1 MTRLLSVDPSRI
13 DDALI
18 QRAAQVIREGGLVA
32 FPTETVY
39 GLGAN
44 ALDSAAVDRIF
55 AAKGRPASDPVIVHI
70 GQPDQLAQVA
80 WNVPPLAAQVAE
92 RFWPG
97 PLTLVLTRH
106 PSIPANVSSGMP
118 TVAVRMPSHP
128 VALAL
133 LRAARV
139 PIAAPSANRFSRP
152 SATTALHVLEDL
164 HGVVDL
170 ILDGGPASIGLE
182 STIVDLTR
190 DPPVVLRPGG
200 IPLEDL
206 RTLLPTVQVQLRLLR
221 EDDAGILAPGM
232 LYKHYSP
239 RAPLL
244 LFDGPHQPVV
254 EAMRRTARDM
264 HAQGKTIGLLIASAE
279 RPAFDDLPAVLFDMG
294 ADLIAISSQLFEGMR
309 SLDRQGVDAI
319 LVHGYDRAGLGLAL
333 WDRLLRAAEGRV
345 IECGG

>member
-1 MTRLLSVDPSRI
+1 MTRLLSVDPLHI
-13 DDALI
+13 DDMLI
-18 QRAAQVIREGGLVA
+18 QQAAEVIREGGLVA

-44 ALDSAAVDRIF
+44 ALDSAAIGRIF

-70 GQPDQLAQVA
+70 GQLDQLGQVA
-80 WNVPPLAAQVAE
+80 WNAPPLAVQLAK

-97 PLTLVLTRH
+97 PLTLVLKRH

-133 LRAARV
+133 LRTAQV

-152 SATTALHVLEDL
+152 SATTAQHVLEDL
-164 HGVVDL
+164 QGAVDL
-170 ILDGGPASIGLE
+170 VLDGGPASIGLE
-182 STIVDLTR
+182 STIVDLIR

-206 RTLLPTVQVQLRLLR
+206 RKLLPTVQVQTRLLR
-221 EDDAGILAPGM
+221 EDEAGILAPGM

-244 LFDGPHQPVV
+244 LFDGPHQLVV
-254 EAMRRTARDM
+254 DAMRRTVRDM
-264 HAQGKTIGLLIASAE
+264 HAEGKTVGVLLASAE
-279 RPAFDDLPAVLFDMG
+279 RSAFDDLPVVLFDMG
-294 ADLIAISSQLFEGMR
+294 ADLVAIGSHLFEGMR

-345 IECGG
+345 IKCG

>member
-1 MTRLLSVDPSRI
+1 MTRLLSVDPLHI
-13 DDALI
+13 DVVLI
-18 QRAAQVIREGGLVA
+18 QRAAQVIRAGGLVA

-44 ALDSAAVDRIF
+44 ALDSAAVSRIF
-55 AAKGRPASDPVIVHI
+55 TAKGRPASDPVIVHI
-70 GQPDQLAQVA
+70 GQPDQLDQVA
-80 WNVPPLAAQVAE
+80 CDFLPLASQLAE

-97 PLTLVLTRH
+97 PLTLVLKRH

-128 VALAL
+128 VSLAL
-133 LRAARV
+133 LRAAQV

-152 SATTALHVLEDL
+152 SATTARHVLEDL
-164 HGVVDL
+164 GGAVDL

-206 RTLLPTVQVQLRLLR
+206 RELLPAVQVQVRLLR
-221 EDDAGILAPGM
+221 EDESGILAPGM

-244 LFDGPHQPVV
+244 LFDGPHPLVV
-254 EAMRRTARDM
+254 ETMRRTAEDM
-264 HAQGKTIGLLIASAE
+264 HVQGKTVGILLASAE
-279 RPAFDDLPAVLFDMG
+279 RPSFDDLPAVLFDMG

-319 LVHGYDRAGLGLAL
+319 LVHGYDRTGLGLAL

-345 IECGG
+345 IECGD